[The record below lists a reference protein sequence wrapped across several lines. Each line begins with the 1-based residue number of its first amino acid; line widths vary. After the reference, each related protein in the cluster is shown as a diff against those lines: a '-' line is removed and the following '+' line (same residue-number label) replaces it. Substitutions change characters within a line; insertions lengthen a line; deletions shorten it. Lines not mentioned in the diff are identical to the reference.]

1 MSEVMDDAPMPDDV
15 ETLLDELAR
24 LVAEA
29 KAIPLSSS
37 VRIDRGE
44 VEALLEDLRRAVPDE
59 VFRAKRLMRDRAQ
72 LLEHAQEDATQILAD
87 ARAERDRLIAQER
100 IVTEARREADAI
112 LEEARDT
119 ARRVK
124 LEAEDY
130 VDAKLANFEVVLHK
144 VMKTVDRGRQ
154 TLRGRLESDQ
164 LTDEEL
170 EAARRDAEGR

>member
-1 MSEVMDDAPMPDDV
+1 MSEVHDPTAMPADV
-15 ETLLDELAR
+15 ESRLSELER

-29 KAIPLSSS
+29 RAIPLSSS
-37 VRIDRGE
+37 VRVDRGE
-44 VEALLEDLRRAVPDE
+44 IEAIVGELRETIPDE
-59 VFRAKRLMRDRAQ
+59 VFRARRLMRDKAQ
-72 LLEHAQEDATQILAD
+72 LLEHAQEDAAQILAD

-100 IVTEARREADAI
+100 IVAEARREADAI
-112 LEEARDT
+112 LEEARDA

-170 EAARRDAEGR
+170 EATRRDAEGY